1 MFNIYMKY
9 TLVLFLSLLSLQI
22 SAQETQNPEAVLVT
36 PEQKTE
42 FLRIHKGS
50 NGVASALQLANAR
63 YIKNHDAAN
72 NVSVDLI
79 SAVHIADKSYYE
91 NLNEL
96 FKTYDV
102 VLYELV
108 APEGTRVGGNVGDKS
123 KGDKNTGGKN
133 ISLMTSLQR
142 GMQNVLGLTFQL
154 DEVDYSASN
163 FVHADISPTDF
174 KRSMAEKGE
183 SFLSMFLKL
192 WLVGMQQQAAN
203 KSAATDAQLLLA
215 LFSPTR
221 ERDLKVI
228 VAQQFIQMRPTIDA
242 LEGENGSTIITTRN
256 LKALQVLRQEIKK
269 GHKKLAIFYGAAHM
283 PGIEEGL
290 IEEFGM
296 QLDQINWVDGW
307 DLRVP
312 VMAPKTAVENAP

>member
-1 MFNIYMKY
+1 MKY
-9 TLVLFLSLLSLQI
+9 TLVLFFSLFSLHSLQT
-22 SAQETQNPEAVLVT
+22 SAQETQNSKAVVVT
-36 PEQKTE
+36 SDQKTE
-42 FLRIHKGS
+42 FLRIHKDT

-63 YIKNHDAAN
+63 YIPEDGAAN
-72 NVSVDLI
+72 DLYVDLI
-79 SAVHIADKSYYE
+79 SAVHVADKSYYE

-108 APEGTRVGGNVGDKS
+108 APKGTRVGENAGDKS
-123 KGDKNTGGKN
+123 TGDKNKSL
-133 ISLMTSLQR
+133 ISSLQR
-142 GMQNVLGLTFQL
+142 GMQNILGLTFQL
-154 DEVDYSASN
+154 DEIDYSASN

-183 SFLSMFLKL
+183 SFLSMLLKV

-203 KSAATDAQLLLA
+203 KNAATDAKLLLA

-228 VAQQFIQMRPTIDA
+228 AAQQIIEMRPTIDA

-256 LKALQVLRQEIKK
+256 LKALQVLRQEIDK

-296 QLDQINWVDGW
+296 TLEHINWVDGW
-307 DLRVP
+307 DLR
-312 VMAPKTAVENAP
+312 APLVEATAVVENAP

>member
-1 MFNIYMKY
+1 MKY

-22 SAQETQNPEAVLVT
+22 SAQETQNPKAVLVT
-36 PEQKTE
+36 FDQKTE
-42 FLRIHKGS
+42 FLRIHKDT

-63 YIKNHDAAN
+63 YITNHGVAN
-72 NVSVDLI
+72 KVSVDLI
-79 SAVHIADKSYYE
+79 SAVHIADKSYYQ

-108 APEGTRVGGNVGDKS
+108 APEGTRVGENVGDES
-123 KGDKNTGGKN
+123 VDGKNAGGKN
-133 ISLMTSLQR
+133 ISLITSLQK

-183 SFLSMFLKL
+183 SFLSMFVKV
-192 WLVGMQQQAAN
+192 WRVGMQQQTAN
-203 KSAATDAQLLLA
+203 KNAATDVQLLLA

-221 ERDLKVI
+221 ERDLKVLA
-228 VAQQFIQMRPTIDA
+228 AQQFSQMRPTLDA

-256 LKALQVLRQEIKK
+256 LKALQILRQEIEK

-296 QLDQINWVDGW
+296 KLDQINWVDGW

-312 VMAPKTAVENAP
+312 VMAPKTVVENAP

>member
-1 MFNIYMKY
+1 
-9 TLVLFLSLLSLQI
+9 
-22 SAQETQNPEAVLVT
+22 
-36 PEQKTE
+36 
-42 FLRIHKGS
+42 
-50 NGVASALQLANAR
+50 
-63 YIKNHDAAN
+63 
-72 NVSVDLI
+72 
-79 SAVHIADKSYYE
+79 VHIADKSYYE

-108 APEGTRVGGNVGDKS
+108 APEGTRVGGNVE
-123 KGDKNTGGKN
+123 DKNTGGKN
-133 ISLMTSLQR
+133 ISLITSLQR

-192 WLVGMQQQAAN
+192 WLVGMQQQTAN

-228 VAQQFIQMRPTIDA
+228 AAQQFIQIRPTIDA

-256 LKALQVLRQEIKK
+256 LKALQILRQEIEK

-296 QLDQINWVDGW
+296 KLDQINWVDGW

-312 VMAPKTAVENAP
+312 VMTPKAAVKNAP